1 MAAKTQPA
9 AKAAGS
15 VVKREPAVIA
25 TAIVTL
31 ISTFLFVA
39 PGIGIP
45 IPETVAKAIAVVLTL
60 AAGFGIRSV
69 VQPVKR

>member
-9 AKAAGS
+9 AKAAGIF
-15 VVKREPAVIA
+15 KREPAVIA
-25 TAIVTL
+25 TGIVTL

-39 PGIGIP
+39 PDMGIP